1 MPKKTRYKQVFAKD
15 KQVFAK
21 DKQVFAKQ
29 VFAKQVFAKQVFAKD
44 KQAIKGGKRI
54 TFTDAVICWF

>member
-29 VFAKQVFAKQVFAKD
+29 VFAKD